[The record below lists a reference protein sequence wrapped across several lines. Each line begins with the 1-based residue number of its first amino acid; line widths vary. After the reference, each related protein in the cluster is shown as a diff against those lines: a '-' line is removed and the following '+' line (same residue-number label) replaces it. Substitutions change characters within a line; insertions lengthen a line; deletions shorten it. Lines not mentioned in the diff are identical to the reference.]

1 MKNITVICEGHTE
14 SNYISA
20 LNDYLWT
27 VSQNLN
33 IDHRNLKGIN
43 RNNYISEIKRSLNTL
58 SVPNIFTYIF
68 LDKDIFVRAGDNMS
82 EIIAEIESVAN
93 QVITKTKKKAN
104 IIGEVKIIFN
114 TMNGE
119 DMMMLHESEEVAKQW
134 HQLMQSK
141 NHFKIPLHSDEYMA
155 EIKNIDSSYKK
166 NQKIT
171 LDNQKLQ
178 NFISN
183 HNNQEIAMQS
193 DIIDLINLVLNNCHT
208 TA

>member
-1 MKNITVICEGHTE
+1 
-14 SNYISA
+14 
-20 LNDYLWT
+20 
-27 VSQNLN
+27 
-33 IDHRNLKGIN
+33 
-43 RNNYISEIKRSLNTL
+43 
-58 SVPNIFTYIF
+58 
-68 LDKDIFVRAGDNMS
+68 MS

-134 HQLMQSK
+134 YQIMQLK
-141 NHFKIPLHSDEYMA
+141 NHFDKPLHSNEYMA
-155 EIKNIDSSYKK
+155 EIKNIDSMYKK

-171 LDNQKLQ
+171 LDSYKLQ

-193 DIIDLINLVLNNCHT
+193 DIIDLINLVLNNGHQLCCKNRFHGQ
-208 TA
+208 AME